1 MISYRL
7 IASRIQRE
15 RARVRSEPAETTLT
29 FYSLPPKRLCYH
41 GGNSVFISVVSFRTE
56 AVTVFWSLAL
66 FLIFF
71 IFSSASA
78 QVPPPVGVP
87 FPVDPTGRSGEPPT
101 LPKQFETPT
110 PPPG

>member
-1 MISYRL
+1 MFPVEVYGGSYRKLSAPISLIPEPKKLMISHPR
-7 IASRIQRE
+7 IASCFKWE

-56 AVTVFWSLAL
+56 AVTVFWSFAL

-71 IFSSASA
+71 IFSSA
-78 QVPPPVGVP
+78 G
-87 FPVDPTGRSGEPPT
+87 
-101 LPKQFETPT
+101 
-110 PPPG
+110 